1 MLEGHQAPF
10 VLSHHAPGHD
20 QAVSTSR
27 DEMPFVK
34 EQALHS
40 SLVPSESLQEKMP
53 VLSDP
58 LKLDRDSSA
67 GQTWRCL

>member
-1 MLEGHQAPF
+1 MLEGHQAAL

-27 DEMPFVK
+27 DKMPLVK
-34 EQALHS
+34 EQTLHG
-40 SLVPSESLQEKMP
+40 SLVPGESLQEKMP
-53 VLSDP
+53 GLSDP

-67 GQTWRCL
+67 GQGWRLL